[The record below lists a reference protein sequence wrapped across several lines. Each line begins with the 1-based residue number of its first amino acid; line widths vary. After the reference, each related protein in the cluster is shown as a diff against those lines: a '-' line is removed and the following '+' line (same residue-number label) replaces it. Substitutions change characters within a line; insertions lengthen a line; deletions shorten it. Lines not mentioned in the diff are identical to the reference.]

1 MRILVSNDDGFLA
14 LGIRTLANRIAAEGH
29 EVIVVAPDRERSATG
44 HGLTLHQPI
53 RADIIKG
60 IFAPEIQAWSC
71 SGTPSDCVKLGL
83 SAILDSPPDFVL
95 SGVNKGPNLG
105 TDVLYSGTIS
115 AAMEGTIDGITSIA
129 FSLASFTSEDF
140 EPSANYAVKLIKEL
154 IDNPL
159 PEATL
164 LSVNIPAV
172 AESEIK
178 GVKVTRQ
185 GIRRYQENFQKRH
198 DPRGRSYYW
207 LAGELVEEVEQP
219 AHIYLPP
226 DLLTDVQASQENYI
240 TITPLQY
247 NLTDVVTVE
256 RLNNIYP

>member
-1 MRILVSNDDGFLA
+1 M
-14 LGIRTLANRIAAEGH
+14 
-29 EVIVVAPDRERSATG
+29 
-44 HGLTLHQPI
+44 
-53 RADIIKG
+53 
-60 IFAPEIQAWSC
+60 
-71 SGTPSDCVKLGL
+71 

-95 SGVNKGPNLG
+95 SGINKGPYWVPMYFIL
-105 TDVLYSGTIS
+105 VQSQQQWKRRL
-115 AAMEGTIDGITSIA
+115 MVITSIA
-129 FSLASFTSEDF
+129 LSLASFTSEDF

-198 DPRGRSYYW
+198 DLSW
-207 LAGELVEEVEQP
+207 
-219 AHIYLPP
+219 
-226 DLLTDVQASQENYI
+226 S
-240 TITPLQY
+240 
-247 NLTDVVTVE
+247 
-256 RLNNIYP
+256 